1 MFRKGLGETGYVE
14 GRNVTIEYRWAAGQ
28 YDRLPSLAAELI
40 ERRVSVIVAT
50 GGNPP
55 AQAAK
60 AATNTIPIVFISGGD
75 PIAGGL
81 VASFNRP
88 GGNVTGVS
96 RLATTL
102 VPKRLDFLRRLLPNA
117 AVIGVLVNPSFVD
130 HKLQIRELQETG
142 ATIGQQIKISP
153 GATADELDTALLSPV
168 QQGARAL
175 YVANDP
181 YFLNRRD
188 QIIALAARHALPAI
202 YFAREFM
209 VSRGLLS
216 YGASLDAVMGPASA

>member
-102 VPKRLDFLRRLLPNA
+102 A
-117 AVIGVLVNPSFVD
+117 
-130 HKLQIRELQETG
+130 
-142 ATIGQQIKISP
+142 
-153 GATADELDTALLSPV
+153 
-168 QQGARAL
+168 
-175 YVANDP
+175 
-181 YFLNRRD
+181 
-188 QIIALAARHALPAI
+188 
-202 YFAREFM
+202 
-209 VSRGLLS
+209 
-216 YGASLDAVMGPASA
+216 